1 MIQNITNGLFKAIT
15 HRVVN
20 PIDATGDRY
29 SMPLFVHPR
38 NDIDLTPRP
47 EFIEKTGGIAK
58 YPSITAGEYLQ
69 QRLTEIGLK
78 K

>member
-1 MIQNITNGLFKAIT
+1 MKSGRNSEVAT
-15 HRVVN
+15 H
-20 PIDATGDRY
+20 D
-29 SMPLFVHPR
+29 
-38 NDIDLTPRP
+38 NDIDLTPRA
-47 EFIEKTGGIAK
+47 EFVAQTGGQVK